1 MKYDAGLIKKQWG
14 RGALFVCALSFA
26 LHAFAAPYVELK
38 NGTKK
43 AGTNIR
49 AKADGSI
56 VLTTDAGPITYS
68 KAQVLRAVADK
79 PAGWDQAVTAYE
91 AGQYDKVIA
100 PFKEVLS
107 KYKFLG
113 WDGLAAPMLAMA
125 QLKTGDAASALR
137 TLEGVFEREPE
148 QAKNPELQ
156 IAHWKALEGAGK
168 KATLKPLLDK
178 AIAGGDRNAAAHA
191 QIIRGDIKL
200 SESAHEEAV
209 LDYLRTVTLFK
220 KEAAAQPEA
229 LYKAATTLET
239 LKDGRARQFYR
250 TLVEQY
256 PNSEYAEK
264 AKSKI

>member
-1 MKYDAGLIKKQWG
+1 MKYDAGTIKKQWG
-14 RGALFVCALSFA
+14 RGAVFVCALLFA
-26 LHAFAAPYVELK
+26 LQAFAAPYVELK

-43 AGTNIR
+43 SGTKIR

-56 VLTTDAGPITYS
+56 VLTTDAGPITYAKS
-68 KAQVLRAVADK
+68 QVLRAVADK
-79 PAGWDQAVTAYE
+79 PAGWDNAVAAYE

-100 PFKEVLS
+100 PFKEVMT

-113 WDGLAAPMLAMA
+113 WDELAAPMLAMS
-125 QLKTGDAASALR
+125 QLKTDDAAAALK
-137 TLEGVFEREPE
+137 TMEGIFKLDPE
-148 QAKNPELQ
+148 QAENPELQ
-156 IAHWKALEGAGK
+156 VAYWKALSGSGK
-168 KATLKPLLDK
+168 TATLKPLLDE
-178 AIAGGDRNAAAHA
+178 AIMGGDRNAAAFA

-200 SESAHEEAV
+200 SQSAHEEAV

-220 KEAAAQPEA
+220 KQDKAQPEA

-256 PNSEYAEK
+256 PDSEYAEK
-264 AKSKI
+264 AQSKI